1 MDAPISLVPPGQVA
15 SQTHAAL
22 NNIEVGVKENGRVE
36 FGLLGWKVE
45 FYISNFSLSSPKLFQ
60 REGLQLARGENA
72 DVGVAVDS
80 TGTIRLFY
88 CYGEAWQSNLFRPHY
103 KVCWRV
109 QKIYMY

>member
-1 MDAPISLVPPGQVA
+1 M
-15 SQTHAAL
+15 
-22 NNIEVGVKENGRVE
+22 KENGRVE

-72 DVGVAVDS
+72 DVGVAVDT

-88 CYGEAWQSNLFRPHY
+88 CFEKAVNPESLFFFHNVCGKCKSCVCSNFNSCRMLR
-103 KVCWRV
+103 
-109 QKIYMY
+109 QKQIESIPLNS